1 MTIQNFKLFRDKC
14 YINGEWVEANSK
26 DTISVNNPATLKE
39 IGTVPKCGKEETKNA
54 IDAANTAW
62 PQWKSTS
69 ARERSNILRKWFD
82 LIISNKE
89 ELAQI
94 MTIEQGKPINESRGE
109 IVYGASFIEW
119 FAEEAKRVYGDTI
132 PDPLTD
138 RRIVVL
144 KQPVGVVASI
154 TPWNFPNA
162 MITRKCAPALAVGC
176 PVVIKPASQ
185 TPYSALA
192 LAALAEEAG
201 FPKGTLNVI
210 TGKASEIGDELA
222 TNPIVRKLSFT
233 GSTEIGKVLMAKC
246 AGTVKKVSM
255 ELGGHAPFIVFDDA
269 NIDDAVAGAMQS
281 KFRNTGQT
289 CVCANRV
296 YVQEKVYDEFCKK
309 FVEAVS
315 KMKVGDGLEEDVT
328 SGPLIDENSLN
339 KVEEHVQDAVQ
350 MGAKVAIGGS
360 KHSLGMNFYQPT
372 ILTDVTPQAKITFE
386 ETFGPVAPVYKFKD
400 ENEVIELANNSP
412 YGLASYFYSRDIG
425 RVWRVAEALEYG
437 MVGVNTGLTSKA
449 EAPFGG
455 IKESGLGREGS
466 KYGIDDFIEIKIL
479 SNLSFLSG

>member
-14 YINGEWVEANSK
+14 YINGEWIEANSK

-39 IGTVPKCGKEETKNA
+39 IGTVPKCGKEETKKA
-54 IDAANTAW
+54 IDAANAAW
-62 PQWKSTS
+62 PKWKSTS
-69 ARERSNILRKWFD
+69 AKERSIILRKWFD

-269 NIDDAVAGAMQS
+269 NIDDAVIGAMQS

-296 YVQEKVYDEFCKK
+296 YVQETVYKEFCEK

-372 ILTDVTPQAKITFE
+372 ILTDVSPQAKITFE

-400 ENEVIELANNSP
+400 EKEVIDLANNSP

-466 KYGIDDFIEIKIL
+466 KYGIDDFIEIKYV
-479 SNLSFLSG
+479 NMSGLDK

>member
-54 IDAANTAW
+54 IDAANAAW

-222 TNPIVRKLSFT
+222 ANPIIRKLSFT

-339 KVEEHVQDAVQ
+339 KVEEHVHDAVQ

-466 KYGIDDFIEIKIL
+466 KYGIDDFIEIKYV
-479 SNLSFLSG
+479 NMSGLDK

>member
-466 KYGIDDFIEIKIL
+466 KYGIDDFIEIKYV
-479 SNLSFLSG
+479 NMSGLDK

>member
-1 MTIQNFKLFRDKC
+1 MTIQNFKLFRDKF

-39 IGTVPKCGKEETKNA
+39 IGTIPKCGKEETKNA

-466 KYGIDDFIEIKIL
+466 KYGIDDFIEIKYV
-479 SNLSFLSG
+479 NMSGLDK

>member
-54 IDAANTAW
+54 IDAANAAW

-82 LIISNKE
+82 LIIANKE

-222 TNPIVRKLSFT
+222 TNPIIRKLSFT
-233 GSTEIGKVLMAKC
+233 GSTEIGKLLMAKC

-466 KYGIDDFIEIKIL
+466 KYGIDDFIEIKYV
-479 SNLSFLSG
+479 NMSGLDK

>member
-1 MTIQNFKLFRDKC
+1 MKITDSKFYRDKC
-14 YINGEWVEANSK
+14 YINGEWVSADSGE
-26 DTISVNNPATLKE
+26 TISVNNPATLEE
-39 IGTVPKCGKEETKNA
+39 IGTVPKCETAETRRA
-54 IDAANTAW
+54 IEAANTAW
-62 PQWKSTS
+62 PEWKAKS
-69 ARERSNILRKWFD
+69 ARQRSDILRKWFD
-82 LIISNKE
+82 LMIENKE
-89 ELAQI
+89 ELAQM
-94 MTIEQGKPINESRGE
+94 MTVEQGKPINESRGE
-109 IVYGASFIEW
+109 IGYGASFVEW
-119 FAEEAKRVYGDTI
+119 FSEEAKRVYGDTI
-132 PDPLTD
+132 PDPMTD

-185 TPYSALA
+185 TPFSALA
-192 LAALAEEAG
+192 LAVLAEEAG
-201 FPKGTLNVI
+201 FPKGILNVI
-210 TGKASEIGDELA
+210 TGKASAIGDELA

-233 GSTEIGKVLMAKC
+233 GSTEIGKVLLEKC
-246 AGTVKKVSM
+246 SGTVKKVSM

-289 CVCANRV
+289 CVCANRI
-296 YVQEKVYDEFCKK
+296 YVQENVNDEFCKK

-315 KMKVGDGLEEDVT
+315 KMKVGDGLNEENS
-328 SGPLIDENSLN
+328 SGPMIDEHSLS
-339 KVEEHVQDAVQ
+339 KVEEHVEDAVAC
-350 MGAKVAIGGS
+350 GAKVAIGGA
-360 KHSLGMNFYQPT
+360 KHSLGLNFYQPT
-372 ILTDVTPQAKITFE
+372 ILTGVTPEAKITTE

-400 ENEVIELANNSP
+400 ENEVIDLANNSP

-425 RVWRVAEALEYG
+425 RIWRVAEALEYG

-466 KYGIDDFIEIKIL
+466 KYGIDDFIEIKYINMCGL
-479 SNLSFLSG
+479 DK

>member
-39 IGTVPKCGKEETKNA
+39 IGTVPKCGKEETTIA

-269 NIDDAVAGAMQS
+269 NIDDAIAGAMQS

-296 YVQEKVYDEFCKK
+296 YVQENVYDEFCEK

-315 KMKVGDGLEEDVT
+315 KMKVGDGLDEDVT
-328 SGPLIDENSLN
+328 SGPLIDENSLS

-466 KYGIDDFIEIKIL
+466 KYGIDDFIEIKYV
-479 SNLSFLSG
+479 NMSGLDK

>member
-1 MTIQNFKLFRDKC
+1 MNIKDFKLFRDKC
-14 YINGEWVEANSK
+14 FINGQWINADSSEI
-26 DTISVNNPATLKE
+26 ISVNNPATLEE
-39 IGTVPKCGKEETKNA
+39 IGTVPKCGKNETKLA
-54 IDAANTAW
+54 IEAANKSW
-62 PQWKSTS
+62 PEWRAKS
-69 ARERSNILRKWFD
+69 AKDRSVILKKWYE
-82 LIISNKE
+82 LIMNNKE
-89 ELAQI
+89 ELAQM
-94 MTIEQGKPINESRGE
+94 MTLEQGKPINESRGE

-119 FAEEAKRVYGDTI
+119 FAEEAKRIYGDTI

-138 RRIVVL
+138 RRILVI

-222 TNPIVRKLSFT
+222 SNSLVRKLSFT
-233 GSTEIGKVLMAKC
+233 GSTEIGKILLQKC

-269 NIDDAVAGAMQS
+269 NIDDAVIGAIQS

-289 CVCANRV
+289 CVCANRI
-296 YVQEKVYDEFCKK
+296 YAQDGIYDEFCQK
-309 FVEAVS
+309 FVQATSEL
-315 KMKVGDGLEEDVT
+315 KVGDGLNEETT
-328 SGPLIDENSLN
+328 SGPMIDEYSLE
-339 KVEEHVQDAVQ
+339 KVEEHVQDAIQ
-350 MGAKVAIGGS
+350 LGAKIAIGGS

-372 ILTDVTPQAKITFE
+372 ILTDVTPEAKITSE
-386 ETFGPVAPVYKFKD
+386 ETFGPVAPVYRFKD
-400 ENEVIELANNSP
+400 ENEVISLANNSP
-412 YGLASYFYSRDIG
+412 FGLASYFYSRDIG
-425 RVWRVAEALEYG
+425 RIWRVSEALEYG

-466 KYGIDDFIEIKIL
+466 KYGVDDFLEVKYVNMCGL
-479 SNLSFLSG
+479 DK

>member
-82 LIISNKE
+82 LIIANKE

-222 TNPIVRKLSFT
+222 TNPIIRKLSFT

-328 SGPLIDENSLN
+328 SGPLIDESSLN

-466 KYGIDDFIEIKIL
+466 KYGIDDFIEIKYV
-479 SNLSFLSG
+479 NMSGLDK

>member
-372 ILTDVTPQAKITFE
+372 ILTDVTTQAKITFE

-466 KYGIDDFIEIKIL
+466 KYGIDDFIEIKYV
-479 SNLSFLSG
+479 NMSGLDK

>member
-1 MTIQNFKLFRDKC
+1 MNIQNFKLFRDKC

-54 IDAANTAW
+54 IDAANAVW

-82 LIISNKE
+82 LIIANKE

-132 PDPLTD
+132 TDPLTD

-466 KYGIDDFIEIKIL
+466 KYGIDDFIEIKYV
-479 SNLSFLSG
+479 NMSGLDK

>member
-201 FPKGTLNVI
+201 FTKGTLNVI

-372 ILTDVTPQAKITFE
+372 MVT
-386 ETFGPVAPVYKFKD
+386 
-400 ENEVIELANNSP
+400 N
-412 YGLASYFYSRDIG
+412 
-425 RVWRVAEALEYG
+425 
-437 MVGVNTGLTSKA
+437 
-449 EAPFGG
+449 
-455 IKESGLGREGS
+455 
-466 KYGIDDFIEIKIL
+466 
-479 SNLSFLSG
+479 

>member
-14 YINGEWVEANSK
+14 YINGEWIEANSK

-39 IGTVPKCGKEETKNA
+39 IGTVPKCGKEETKKA
-54 IDAANTAW
+54 IDAANAAW
-62 PQWKSTS
+62 PKWKSTS
-69 ARERSNILRKWFD
+69 AKERSIILRKWFD

-255 ELGGHAPFIVFDDA
+255 KLGGHAPFIVFDDV
-269 NIDDAVAGAMQS
+269 NIDDAVIGAMQS

-296 YVQEKVYDEFCKK
+296 YVQETVYEEFCEK

-372 ILTDVTPQAKITFE
+372 ILTDVSPQAKITFE

-400 ENEVIELANNSP
+400 EKEVIDLANNSP

-466 KYGIDDFIEIKIL
+466 KYGIDDFIEIKYV
-479 SNLSFLSG
+479 NMSGLDK

>member
-1 MTIQNFKLFRDKC
+1 MKITDSKFYRDKC
-14 YINGEWVEANSK
+14 YINGEWVSADSGE
-26 DTISVNNPATLKE
+26 TISVNNPATLEE
-39 IGTVPKCGKEETKNA
+39 IGTVPKCETAETRRA
-54 IDAANTAW
+54 IEAANAAW
-62 PQWKSTS
+62 PEWKAKS
-69 ARERSNILRKWFD
+69 ARQRSDILRKWFD
-82 LIISNKE
+82 LMIENKE
-89 ELAQI
+89 ELAQM
-94 MTIEQGKPINESRGE
+94 MTVEQGKPINESRGE
-109 IVYGASFIEW
+109 IGYGASFVEW
-119 FAEEAKRVYGDTI
+119 FSEEAKRVYGDTI
-132 PDPLTD
+132 PDPMTD

-185 TPYSALA
+185 TPFSALA
-192 LAALAEEAG
+192 LAVLAEEAG
-201 FPKGTLNVI
+201 FPKGILNVI
-210 TGKASEIGDELA
+210 TGKASAIGDELA

-233 GSTEIGKVLMAKC
+233 GSTEIGKVLLEKC
-246 AGTVKKVSM
+246 SGTVKKVSM

-289 CVCANRV
+289 CVCANRI
-296 YVQEKVYDEFCKK
+296 YVQENVHDEFCKK

-315 KMKVGDGLEEDVT
+315 KMKVGDGLNEENS
-328 SGPLIDENSLN
+328 SGPMIDEHSLS
-339 KVEEHVQDAVQ
+339 KVEEHVEDAVAC
-350 MGAKVAIGGS
+350 GAKVAIGGA
-360 KHSLGMNFYQPT
+360 KHSLGLNFYQPT
-372 ILTDVTPQAKITFE
+372 ILTGVTPEAKITSE

-400 ENEVIELANNSP
+400 ENEVIDLANNSP

-425 RVWRVAEALEYG
+425 RIWRVAEALEYG

-466 KYGIDDFIEIKIL
+466 KYGIDDFIEIKYINMCGL
-479 SNLSFLSG
+479 DK

>member
-54 IDAANTAW
+54 IDAANAAW

-222 TNPIVRKLSFT
+222 TNPIIRKLSFT

-466 KYGIDDFIEIKIL
+466 KYGIDDFIEIKYV
-479 SNLSFLSG
+479 NMSGLDK

>member
-1 MTIQNFKLFRDKC
+1 MTFQNFKLFRDKC

-466 KYGIDDFIEIKIL
+466 KYGIDDFIEIKYV
-479 SNLSFLSG
+479 NMSGLDK

>member
-54 IDAANTAW
+54 IDAANAAW

-222 TNPIVRKLSFT
+222 TNPIIRKLSFT

-296 YVQEKVYDEFCKK
+296 YVQERVYDEFCKK

-339 KVEEHVQDAVQ
+339 KVEEHVHDAVQ

-466 KYGIDDFIEIKIL
+466 KYGIDDFIEIKYV
-479 SNLSFLSG
+479 NMSGLDK

>member
-14 YINGEWVEANSK
+14 FVNGEWIEANSK

-39 IGTVPKCGKEETKNA
+39 IGTVPKCGKEETKKA
-54 IDAANTAW
+54 IDAANAAW
-62 PQWKSTS
+62 PTWKSTS
-69 ARERSNILRKWFD
+69 AKERSIILRKWFD

-269 NIDDAVAGAMQS
+269 NIDDAVIGAMQS

-296 YVQEKVYDEFCKK
+296 YVQEKVYEEFCQK

-339 KVEEHVQDAVQ
+339 KVEEHVQDAVK

-400 ENEVIELANNSP
+400 EKEVIDLANNSP

-466 KYGIDDFIEIKIL
+466 KYGIDDFIEIKYV
-479 SNLSFLSG
+479 NMSGLDK

>member
-1 MTIQNFKLFRDKC
+1 MDIKDFKLFRDKN
-14 YINGEWVEANSK
+14 YIDGEWISSDSG
-26 DTISVNNPATLKE
+26 DTISVNNPANLKE
-39 IGTVPKCGKEETKNA
+39 IGTVPKCGTSETKKA
-54 IDAANTAW
+54 IEAANKAW
-62 PQWKSTS
+62 PDWKSKS
-69 ARERSNILRKWFD
+69 ARQRSDILRKWFD
-82 LIISNKE
+82 LIIKNKE

-109 IVYGASFIEW
+109 IGYGASFIEW
-119 FAEEAKRVYGDTI
+119 FSEEAKRVYGDTI
-132 PDPLTD
+132 PDPMTD

-185 TPYSALA
+185 TPFSALA

-233 GSTEIGKVLMAKC
+233 GSTEIGKILLQKC
-246 AGTVKKVSM
+246 SGTVKKVSM
-255 ELGGHAPFIVFDDA
+255 ELGGHAPFIVFNDA
-269 NIDDAVAGAMQS
+269 NINDAVAGAMQS

-289 CVCANRV
+289 CVCANRI
-296 YVQEKVYDEFCKK
+296 YVQEKVYEEFCKK
-309 FVEAVS
+309 FIEEVS
-315 KMKVGDGLEEDVT
+315 KMKVGDGLNEENS
-328 SGPLIDENSLN
+328 SGPMIDEHSLS
-339 KVEEHVQDAVQ
+339 KVEEHVEDAVQ
-350 MGAKVAIGGS
+350 CGAKVAIGGS
-360 KHSLGMNFYQPT
+360 RHALGMNFYQPT
-372 ILTDVTPQAKITFE
+372 ILTGVTSEAKITTE
-386 ETFGPVAPVYKFKD
+386 ETFGPVAPIYKFKD

-425 RVWRVAEALEYG
+425 RIWRVAEALEYG

-466 KYGIDDFIEIKIL
+466 KYGVDDFLEIKYINMCGL
-479 SNLSFLSG
+479 DK

>member
-14 YINGEWVEANSK
+14 YINGEWVEADSK

-82 LIISNKE
+82 LIIANKE

-222 TNPIVRKLSFT
+222 TNPIIRKLSFT

-296 YVQEKVYDEFCKK
+296 YVQEKVYEEFCEK

-328 SGPLIDENSLN
+328 SGPLIDESSLN

-466 KYGIDDFIEIKIL
+466 KYGIDDFIEIKYV
-479 SNLSFLSG
+479 NMSGLDK